1 MSDEKTGFLGQ
12 VIGVLYRPRVIFRK
26 MEESDLTKGLFVMF
40 VMALLAAYS
49 SMVYMGKLPLSIL
62 SPQLEGIDTSQF
74 EGTMGIFAGIGSGVS
89 ILIGWVASTLLLHGL
104 GRLSGDGGSMKRFF
118 AMHGFASVPSLLNQ
132 LLRVIDASIMD
143 ANSLASYYVSYREI
157 SGKALRALL
166 GSNLVNIWGLAT
178 IALLVIAVEEN
189 YGASRGK
196 AILIVLVP
204 SVVYFAINYFMG

>member
-1 MSDEKTGFLGQ
+1 MSDEKIGFIGQ
-12 VIGVLYRPRVIFRK
+12 VTGVLYRPRVIFSK
-26 MEESDLTKGLFVMF
+26 MEESDLTKGLIVMF
-40 VMALLAAYS
+40 VMVLLAAYS
-49 SMVYMGKLPLSIL
+49 SMVYMGKIPLSLL
-62 SPQLEGIDTSQF
+62 SPQLEGIDTNQF
-74 EGTMGIFAGIGSGVS
+74 EGTMGVFAGIGSGVS

-104 GRLSGDGGSMKRFF
+104 GRLSGGSGPMKRFF

-157 SGKALRALL
+157 GSKALRALL